1 MASSSGEAG
10 HGTNNQ
16 IGDDRLNCATSSVE
30 ECGTNSSNSEQPDG
44 QAVVAD
50 QLSPRKLVETIVA
63 KLRANGKT
71 CILPVND
78 EAAMEAIVEPFKL
91 LIDIGILPEFL
102 VDACISVPQLFIS
115 LALKGETSIQ
125 IIELIVNFC
134 EFTYEDSIRFFATY
148 NDELMFVGPE
158 EMQKCLEVL
167 ETYGFKN
174 KAIGNVIRSC
184 PALIFAEKSE
194 QLAQNAENLFSHF
207 TKNQAEDKIEYIY
220 CHMLMEGEDF
230 AGCTKLASL
239 SLNELMDRHELL
251 LKTGIYKTPDPRR
264 PQLKSVSSFNA
275 DNPKLKKIV
284 DSNAEE
290 FATRVAQITVEEWRL
305 FQELQ
310 EKKRDVESPGEERPF
325 ERVKPS
331 MRKQLERRKKLSSLR
346 DHEKFES
353 YDERY

>member
-1 MASSSGEAG
+1 
-10 HGTNNQ
+10 
-16 IGDDRLNCATSSVE
+16 
-30 ECGTNSSNSEQPDG
+30 
-44 QAVVAD
+44 
-50 QLSPRKLVETIVA
+50 
-63 KLRANGKT
+63 
-71 CILPVND
+71 
-78 EAAMEAIVEPFKL
+78 
-91 LIDIGILPEFL
+91 
-102 VDACISVPQLFIS
+102 
-115 LALKGETSIQ
+115 
-125 IIELIVNFC
+125 
-134 EFTYEDSIRFFATY
+134 
-148 NDELMFVGPE
+148 
-158 EMQKCLEVL
+158 
-167 ETYGFKN
+167 
-174 KAIGNVIRSC
+174 
-184 PALIFAEKSE
+184 
-194 QLAQNAENLFSHF
+194 
-207 TKNQAEDKIEYIY
+207 
-220 CHMLMEGEDF
+220 MLMEGEDF

-264 PQLKSVSSFNA
+264 PQLKS

-310 EKKRDVESPGEERPF
+310 EKKRDLESPGEERPF